1 MSIKLNGMISKPI
14 QEKLEERVKYFLKY
28 QPQITKNHKNLKR
41 IENNDNY
48 TTLIDPLNLRSDKIN
63 QYYNSRNDK
72 NNNKINGNDNNI
84 NTIKEKLNE
93 STFSTGP
100 INDITDI
107 PIKKSVSIQVSKELA
122 KYTEPRFKKTEFLKL
137 PQKFNIY
144 NEIIDNENSI
154 NNNNKNNKNNKNQ
167 KSRHRY
173 TNSELELLETDE
185 KVPQEQIEEITNN
198 NISNLS
204 LSTIEDIYC
213 DKNILYIFHF
223 LANIEKCYQEISK
236 DLKGNGLKNID
247 YKLKVSYSF
256 LSIIMDDKNLLS
268 KIFLYNEDDINV
280 FLNRELCIYL
290 SILFLDN
297 FAKGLN
303 DNHIKEFLIC
313 LNYCQINL
321 LYVILI
327 VIKKIEEAI
336 SENKIKFEEN
346 SLEYN
351 DYKKCKVLIELNND
365 KINIKKY
372 KENFHTNNKIIKNIF
387 LNILNIFR
395 DINENVAQN
404 IIEIFNLSK
413 TAKFRTIIINHIK
426 TNFLINEKINEV
438 VNKYQ
443 YPEDSIQ
450 KENSQNNSQNNN
462 ENSENNEL
470 KNINAQEEIK
480 IPFLPPK
487 KSDDKREYCLVLD
500 LDETLVHFFEDNFE
514 AYVKVRMGAE
524 HFITVLSQYC
534 EIVIFTASTKYYCD
548 IVIDGL
554 DCKNLIDYK
563 LYRDHTYDY
572 NGINVKDLSKL
583 GRDLNKIIIVDNI
596 EENYSFQP
604 NNGLN
609 IIDFEGDENDNELQF
624 LLQDLLEIVT
634 VPGKN
639 VLDELPRI
647 RKNMQ
652 KRYCNIVDN

>member
-1 MSIKLNGMISKPI
+1 MSIKLNEMNSKPM

-28 QPQITKNHKNLKR
+28 QPQITKKHKNLKR

-48 TTLIDPLNLRSDKIN
+48 ATLIDPLNLRSDKIN
-63 QYYNSRNDK
+63 QNYISRNDK
-72 NNNKINGNDNNI
+72 NNNKNKENDNI
-84 NTIKEKLNE
+84 TSIKEKLNE
-93 STFSTGP
+93 SSLSTGP

-137 PQKFNIY
+137 PQKFNLF
-144 NEIIDNENSI
+144 NETIDIEPNLNNIKNS
-154 NNNNKNNKNNKNQ
+154 NNK

-204 LSTIEDIYC
+204 LSNIEDIYC
-213 DKNILYIFHF
+213 DKNSLYIFHF
-223 LANIEKCYQEISK
+223 LANIEKCYQELSK

-247 YKLKVSYSF
+247 YKLKVAYSF
-256 LSIIMDDKNLLS
+256 LRNIMDDKNLLS
-268 KIFLYNEDDINV
+268 KIFLYNEDDINI
-280 FLNRELCIYL
+280 FLNRELCMYL

-297 FAKGLN
+297 FVKGLN
-303 DNHIKEFLIC
+303 ENQIKEFLIC
-313 LNYCQINL
+313 LNYCHINL

-327 VIKKIEEAI
+327 VIKKMEEAF

-346 SLEYN
+346 SFEYN
-351 DYKKCKVLIELNND
+351 NYKKCKVLIELNND

-404 IIEIFNLSK
+404 IVEIFNLSK

-438 VNKYQ
+438 INKYQ

-450 KENSQNNSQNNN
+450 KENSKNNDQNYD
-462 ENSENNEL
+462 SEINDL
-470 KNINAQEEIK
+470 KNINPQEEIK
-480 IPFLPPK
+480 VPFLPPK
-487 KSDDKREYCLVLD
+487 KSDDKRDYCLVLD

-563 LYRDHTYDY
+563 LYREHTYDY

-583 GRDLNKIIIVDNI
+583 GRDLNKIIIIDNI

-624 LLQDLLEIVT
+624 LLQDLLEVVT